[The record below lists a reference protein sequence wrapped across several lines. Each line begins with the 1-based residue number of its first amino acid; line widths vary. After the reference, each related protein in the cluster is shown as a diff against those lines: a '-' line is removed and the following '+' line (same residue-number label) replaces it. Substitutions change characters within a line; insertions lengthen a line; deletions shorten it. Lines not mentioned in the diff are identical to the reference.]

1 MGFLRRVTMKTHGHY
16 KTLSAIK
23 QQTEI
28 VESLVER
35 REVKSSKIR
44 QKDIRNMKREYRLS
58 RPKKTRYNYEIKRPL

>member
-1 MGFLRRVTMKTHGHY
+1 MKTHGHY

-28 VESLVER
+28 VETLVER
-35 REVKSSKIR
+35 REVKSPKLKRMIVR
-44 QKDIRNMKREYRLS
+44 DMKREYRLS

>member
-1 MGFLRRVTMKTHGHY
+1 MKTHGHY

-35 REVKSSKIR
+35 REVKSPKI
-44 QKDIRNMKREYRLS
+44 KLMIIRDMKRNYRQS
-58 RPKKTRYNYEIKRPL
+58 RPMKTRRIYEN

>member
-1 MGFLRRVTMKTHGHY
+1 MKTHGHY

-28 VESLVER
+28 VEILVER

-58 RPKKTRYNYEIKRPL
+58 RPKRTRYNYEIKRPI